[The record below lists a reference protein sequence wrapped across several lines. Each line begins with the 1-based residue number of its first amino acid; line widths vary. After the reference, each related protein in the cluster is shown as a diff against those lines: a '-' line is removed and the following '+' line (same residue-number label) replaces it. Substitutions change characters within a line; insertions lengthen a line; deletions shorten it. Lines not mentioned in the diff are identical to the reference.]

1 VAAGDEGSGG
11 IVDPLIGTVV
21 DGRYRVLAKVG
32 HGGMGAVY
40 RVEHLAMSKQ
50 AAMKV
55 LHPTLGGEAE
65 LITRIRREAD
75 AVSRLSHPNTVQVF
89 DFGRTPKFVYLVME
103 LVRGED
109 LGTIL
114 RRDGPMPWRR
124 VRAIVAQVCDALSEA
139 HEAGIVHRD
148 LKPENLLLTRGRDG
162 RDVAKVVDF
171 GLAKLRDVE
180 EASAV
185 TARGSLVGTPYY
197 MSPEQ
202 IRAEAAD
209 GRSDIYSLGA
219 VMYRMLT
226 GQPPFVAPTPVAV
239 LTMHLTDELEPP
251 SVRAAERAGELGI
264 DAEVDALVMRAMAKS
279 PAERFATVDELR
291 EALLATAGSAGAVSS
306 PGAQAAGGAP
316 QRRESDRDSTESPVV
331 EALRREDVD
340 AYERGLRRRRWAGI
354 VSVLLLVAGLGAG
367 VAVWRH
373 QTAEQPVT
381 EEVEPNN
388 APKEANLIAPNRPV
402 RGHVGTRLS
411 VSEGDRDYYRILVE
425 EAPAVLHVEL
435 TGVPGLNVKLAV
447 FDPNGQRLGEAD
459 EGDPG
464 EGEHLPNV
472 RLDAKGEH
480 YVLVREVW
488 VDGRPPTEDPSS
500 WYTLTASWHPLSPD
514 MEESE
519 PNDSVAQAI
528 PLTLDRPIR
537 GYASRAHD
545 LDFYTVRGGG
555 GGTLSGTLSAIDGVD
570 LRVVVIPAGVA
581 VRVGEWP
588 PEGARV
594 FDTGGASVAEDF
606 DGVAWA
612 AGSPSPVIVVERKG
626 AASGGRKGERP
637 DEKAEKSE
645 WNEKTAKVEKGER
658 NEKREKNEKNERSA
672 NAEHEAA
679 GMRASPSLDVPYT
692 FVARL
697 KPSR

>member
-1 VAAGDEGSGG
+1 MIVCPSCSTEYEDDGLRYCGRCGFDLRRAAANDREGSGG

-21 DGRYRVLAKVG
+21 DGRYRVLAKIG

-65 LITRIRREAD
+65 LIARFRREAD

-89 DFGRTPKFVYLVME
+89 DFGRTPRFVYLVME

-114 RRDGPMPWRR
+114 RRDGPLPWRR
-124 VRAIVAQVCDALSEA
+124 VRAIVAQVCEALAEA

-162 RDVAKVVDF
+162 RDVVKVVDF

-180 EASAV
+180 EANAV

-202 IRAEAAD
+202 IRAEEAD

-239 LTMHLTDELEPP
+239 LTMHLTDELAPP
-251 SVRAAERAGELGI
+251 SQRAGERATELGI
-264 DAEVDALVMRAMAKS
+264 DGAVDALVMRAMARA
-279 PAERFATVDELR
+279 PEERFATVDALR
-291 EALLATAGSAGAVSS
+291 EALLSTEGGAAVGTS
-306 PGAQAAGGAP
+306 GVREAAGGA
-316 QRRESDRDSTESPVV
+316 RRESDRVGGDISPV
-331 EALRREDVD
+331 EALRREDLD
-340 AYERGLRRRRWAGI
+340 AYERGLRWRRWAGI
-354 VSVLLLVAGLGAG
+354 GSVLLLLAAAGGGIAL
-367 VAVWRH
+367 WRH
-373 QTAEQPVT
+373 QTAPQPVT

-388 APKEANLIAPNRPV
+388 SPKEANLIAPDRPV
-402 RGHVGTRLS
+402 RGHVGARLTP
-411 VSEGDRDYYRILVE
+411 SEGDRDYYRIVVD
-425 EAPAVLHVEL
+425 EAPAVLHAEL
-435 TGVPGLNVKLAV
+435 TGVPGLNLKLAV
-447 FDPNGQRLGEAD
+447 FDPNGQRLAEAD

-472 RLDAKGEH
+472 RLDSKGEH
-480 YVLVREVW
+480 YVVVREVW
-488 VDGRPPTEDPSS
+488 VDGRPPSEEVTS
-500 WYTLTASWHPLSPD
+500 WYTLTASWHALSPD
-514 MEESE
+514 TEESE
-519 PNDSVAQAI
+519 PDDSLAQAI

-537 GYASRAHD
+537 GYTSRARD

-555 GGTLSGTLSAIDGVD
+555 GGTLSGVLSAIEGVD
-570 LRVVVIPAGVA
+570 LRLVVIPAGVA
-581 VRVGEWP
+581 VRPGEWP
-588 PEGARV
+588 PAGAQV
-594 FDTGGASVAEDF
+594 FDAGGASVAESF
-606 DGVAWA
+606 DGIAWA
-612 AGSPSPVIVVERKG
+612 AGAPSPVVVVERKAPAVAGGTKHAKAKAPAEG
-626 AASGGRKGERP
+626 ASDAL
-637 DEKAEKSE
+637 
-645 WNEKTAKVEKGER
+645 
-658 NEKREKNEKNERSA
+658 
-672 NAEHEAA
+672 
-679 GMRASPSLDVPYT
+679 RASPSLDVPYT

-697 KPSR
+697 KPGSGVR